1 MKLSPQFSEILIFN
15 FTVMSGADLSVV
27 FSQSGK
33 EVKRLDS
40 SVSLQDGLGDLV
52 EKVKSIQRETNQF
65 LTSLLSE
72 HDVAEDDKD
81 DDEEED
87 SDVET
92 EPESKIPKIQS

>member
-1 MKLSPQFSEILIFN
+1 
-15 FTVMSGADLSVV
+15 MSGADLSVV
-27 FSQSGK
+27 ISQAGK

-52 EKVKSIQRETNQF
+52 EKVKSIQSETNQF

-72 HDVAEDDKD
+72 HDIAEDDKD
-81 DDEEED
+81 DVEEEE
-87 SDVET
+87 SDVES

>member
-1 MKLSPQFSEILIFN
+1 MKLSPQFSEILIFI
-15 FTVMSGADLSVV
+15 FIVMSGADLSVV
-27 FSQSGK
+27 ISQAGK

-52 EKVKSIQRETNQF
+52 EKVKSIQSETNQF

-72 HDVAEDDKD
+72 HDIAEDDKD
-81 DDEEED
+81 DVEEEE
-87 SDVET
+87 SDVES